1 MPEFEHLRA
10 VRAVAAAAALDAA
23 EWGNEDASVLR
34 TAPDEALAIGTTYVA
49 IGDPDAIVE
58 PEAGFVVAVLGSD
71 EVDALAAHVDWPIP
85 TARGSLVQ
93 GKIDGVP
100 AKLLIGE
107 PTLLVTNAAYAEELA
122 RRLGW

>member
-1 MPEFEHLRA
+1 MPALERVKA
-10 VRAVAAAAALDAA
+10 IRVVASAAALDAA
-23 EWGNEDASVLR
+23 RWGSEDADVLR
-34 TAPDEALAIGTTYVA
+34 TAPDEALAIGTALV
-49 IGDPDAIVE
+49 IVDDPDAIVE

-93 GKIDGVP
+93 GKIGGVP

>member
-1 MPEFEHLRA
+1 MPALERVKA
-10 VRAVAAAAALDAA
+10 IRVVASAAALDAA
-23 EWGNEDASVLR
+23 RWGSEDADVLR
-34 TAPDEALAIGTTYVA
+34 TAPDEALAIGTALV
-49 IGDPDAIVE
+49 IVDDPDAIVE

-85 TARGSLVQ
+85 TAGGSLVQ
-93 GKIDGVP
+93 GKIGGVP